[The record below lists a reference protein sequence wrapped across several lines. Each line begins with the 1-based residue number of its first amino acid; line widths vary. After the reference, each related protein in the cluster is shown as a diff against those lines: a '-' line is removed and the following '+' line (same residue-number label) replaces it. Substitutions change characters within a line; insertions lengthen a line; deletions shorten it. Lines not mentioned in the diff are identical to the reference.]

1 MKEPKPKYK
10 INIDD
15 LRQVLKVPIIP
26 GMLKKGDI
34 VELIDEKAGINR
46 KCKVEK
52 IENIDNNPYYQK
64 VHFSPPPFEIAV
76 IPTNKMK

>member
-1 MKEPKPKYK
+1 MKEPKLKYK
-10 INIDD
+10 INVDD
-15 LRQVLKVPIIP
+15 LRQVLKLPIIP
-26 GMLKKGDI
+26 GMLKKGDV

-52 IENIDNNPYYQK
+52 IENIDNNPYYKK
-64 VHFSPPPFEIAV
+64 VHFLPSPFEIAV